1 MAYFRFASGGIR
13 HSDLNDGGAC
23 AGDVAL
29 LAQVLDACA
38 GSDSGGPPMQIVIDE
53 IDIGTP
59 SEEDTDPEELSVEE
73 QATVVAALDRDR
85 CGLLRRENSMAE
97 ASSAMADE
105 TTVVREWGSRSYSI
119 TDLPFDAEV
128 NRHCVLIIIN
138 SVGSLNRAQ
147 TTLGQT
153 CRYMH
158 TWFSSRFEHEETSIP
173 SRNTSA
179 LTNKEETQKP
189 EEGKASAG
197 ITLTPTPAT
206 TETTT
211 KDRNAI
217 RALEAAAAASG
228 HASLVE
234 ASRLIHT
241 EGAQNAAYALV
252 VTMAA
257 ANSCNAKARPVMRT
271 AERAVREVVVSRCC
285 SWPQLRD
292 RSAFL
297 EAVKQAFGS
306 PLDRELRALLLVT
319 YHKAVREK
327 LAEPASVQVLAKQ
340 LRMSIG
346 ILLRDAVPDFPQRI
360 AEFLSQHA
368 LSAEMVSATP
378 SGGSTL
384 SATVTRLA

>member
-1 MAYFRFASGGIR
+1 
-13 HSDLNDGGAC
+13 
-23 AGDVAL
+23 
-29 LAQVLDACA
+29 
-38 GSDSGGPPMQIVIDE
+38 MQIVIHE

-59 SEEDTDPEELSVEE
+59 SEQDTDPEELSVEE

-119 TDLPFDAEV
+119 TDLPFDAEG
-128 NRHCVLIIIN
+128 NRHCMLIIMH
-138 SVGSLNRAQ
+138 SVGSLNQAQ
-147 TTLGQT
+147 AALGQT
-153 CRYMH
+153 CRSLH
-158 TWFSSRFEHEETSIP
+158 TWFSSRFEPEEASIP
-173 SRNTSA
+173 SWNTSA
-179 LTNKEETQKP
+179 LTNKEETEKP

-197 ITLTPTPAT
+197 ITLTPAPAA

-228 HASLVE
+228 DASLVE
-234 ASRLIHT
+234 ASRLIDT

-292 RSAFL
+292 RGAFL
-297 EAVKQAFGS
+297 ESVEQSFGS
-306 PLDRELRALLLVT
+306 PLDHELTATLLVA
-319 YHKAVREK
+319 YHKAVKEK
-327 LAEPASVQVLAKQ
+327 LAGPPSVILRAPGGPPPDAS
-340 LRMSIG
+340 LRCVENRRHRRRTQAAT
-346 ILLRDAVPDFPQRI
+346 RDADRGMTEETRMQESKEQV
-360 AEFLSQHA
+360 
-368 LSAEMVSATP
+368 
-378 SGGSTL
+378 
-384 SATVTRLA
+384 VTYHQDRYLRLDLDDSVRSKTRAFKIMDR